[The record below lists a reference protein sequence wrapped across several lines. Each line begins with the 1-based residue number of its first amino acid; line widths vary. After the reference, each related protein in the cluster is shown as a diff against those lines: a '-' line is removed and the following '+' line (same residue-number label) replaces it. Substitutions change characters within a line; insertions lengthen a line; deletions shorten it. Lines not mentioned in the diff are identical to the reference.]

1 MPNLRLQPL
10 RLFLVTLLAVT
21 IGALAFYSGTSGPL
35 TELEIDRYLDRIESQ
50 TQVPG
55 GRHDLPA
62 LRRFLEQDDGRP
74 FYTVN
79 LYAFHDRARYVDD
92 RVDGGTGRDAYDR
105 FSRVMVRLLAARSSH
120 PIFGSDWIDS
130 GTTTWDRIVI
140 VRYRSRRDIAEVFA
154 STEFAEA
161 SAHKWAAIAKNDRLL
176 VQALHLPELH
186 LPIGFLAVILAF
198 VVFRKKPD
206 SIAV

>member
-1 MPNLRLQPL
+1 
-10 RLFLVTLLAVT
+10 LVVFT
-21 IGALAFYSGTSGPL
+21 IAALAFYSGTSAPL
-35 TELEIDRYLDRIESQ
+35 TELEIDRYIDRIESQ

-62 LRRFLEQDDGRP
+62 LRRFLEEDDGEP

-79 LYAFHDRARYVDD
+79 LYEFHDRAQYVGGKAD
-92 RVDGGTGRDAYDR
+92 VGTGRDAYDR
-105 FSRVMVRLLAARSSH
+105 FSRVMVRLIAERSSH

-161 SAHKWAAIAKNDRLL
+161 SADKWAALKNNDRLL
-176 VQALHLPELH
+176 VQALHIPELH
-186 LPIGFLAVILAF
+186 VPVILLAVVLAVLF
-198 VVFRKKPD
+198 SRKKHD